1 MTRGHS
7 FDRCGQT
14 AKWAAGWRSI
24 GNEANVARSPRRIDA
39 RRNKKLFRLHLSQF
53 FELMFPEWFTANE
66 NARFISAHPVPRP
79 PFRHAE
85 QPTAVHL
92 ELTSNQRVQINAARD
107 HVPPSGSR

>member
-39 RRNKKLFRLHLSQF
+39 RRNKKLFRLHLSQL
-53 FELMFPEWFTANE
+53 FELMFPKWFTAND
-66 NARFISAHPVPRP
+66 NACFIPAHAARFTTS
-79 PFRHAE
+79 E
-85 QPTAVHL
+85 QNSS
-92 ELTSNQRVQINAARD
+92 ELAAT
-107 HVPPSGSR
+107 VPPLSFLQ